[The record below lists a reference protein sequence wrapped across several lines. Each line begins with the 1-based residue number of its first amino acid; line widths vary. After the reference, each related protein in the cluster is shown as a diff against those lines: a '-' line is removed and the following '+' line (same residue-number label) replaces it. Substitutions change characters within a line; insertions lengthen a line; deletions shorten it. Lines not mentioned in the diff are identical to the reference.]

1 MNAQKISLYSKMG
14 ILTPPTE
21 EVPAVPEEVPAVPE
35 EVPAVPEEVPAVPEE
50 VPVVP
55 EEVPAVPEEEEEE
68 DVPVARSAA
77 LIEEALNATVSS
89 KLF

>member
-1 MNAQKISLYSKMG
+1 MNAQKISVYTKMG
-14 ILTPPTE
+14 ILAPTE
-21 EVPAVPEEVPAVPE
+21 EVPVL
-35 EVPAVPEEVPAVPEE
+35 PEE

-55 EEVPAVPEEEEEE
+55 EEVPDVHEEDEEVPDVHEEDE